1 MSGSDTKGVHG
12 MVWKSGTAV
21 IGSLALAMSMAAC
34 GGEETVAVTLQEWSV
49 ATDPTSAPAGSVT
62 FEATNDGPD
71 DQHEFVVIK
80 TDLSLTELPTDE
92 TGAVDE
98 HGEGIEIVDEIEP
111 FDVGETETLTVE
123 LEAGNYVFICN
134 VFDEEE
140 NESHYQEG
148 MRSSF
153 TVE

>member
-1 MSGSDTKGVHG
+1 
-12 MVWKSGTAV
+12 
-21 IGSLALAMSMAAC
+21 
-34 GGEETVAVTLQEWSV
+34 
-49 ATDPTSAPAGSVT
+49 
-62 FEATNDGPD
+62 
-71 DQHEFVVIK
+71 
-80 TDLSLTELPTDE
+80 
-92 TGAVDE
+92 
-98 HGEGIEIVDEIEP
+98 
-111 FDVGETETLTVE
+111 VGETETLTVE